1 MATMMQ
7 ARVRPAST
15 ADYRSP
21 SRPRSIGL
29 VLSVAGLMLALVTLI
44 VNLTVSTDSAAT
56 TLPWSF
62 GLTTTAFG
70 TIKVAIA
77 VVLWG
82 IVMKLWVRA
91 DSIGTT
97 LAKVSPQEPGSA
109 SGDYDSPFRAATSGD
124 SVPDDLPIHKMA
136 KKMFG
141 PMLVMGAIA
150 VTIGLFVSFAWADT
164 GSVSSAAWTQG
175 LQFLDEDLLL
185 SGISFLLGTILWAI
199 RTAGAE
205 VHSGLGVRV
214 KTLKMPTTA
223 KLFVVLMMLGLMI
236 SMLQFVLYLLVAGGV
251 ANPAAWFAFLGPFR
265 EFGLAMILSGI
276 ALALVSIGTA
286 LDFQFERV
294 VELFRA
300 RAQKGS

>member
-82 IVMKLWVRA
+82 IVMKL
-91 DSIGTT
+91 
-97 LAKVSPQEPGSA
+97 LGS
-109 SGDYDSPFRAATSGD
+109 GRLNRDHTR
-124 SVPDDLPIHKMA
+124 
-136 KKMFG
+136 
-141 PMLVMGAIA
+141 
-150 VTIGLFVSFAWADT
+150 
-164 GSVSSAAWTQG
+164 Q
-175 LQFLDEDLLL
+175 
-185 SGISFLLGTILWAI
+185 
-199 RTAGAE
+199 
-205 VHSGLGVRV
+205 
-214 KTLKMPTTA
+214 
-223 KLFVVLMMLGLMI
+223 
-236 SMLQFVLYLLVAGGV
+236 GV
-251 ANPAAWFAFLGPFR
+251 APGARFR
-265 EFGLAMILSGI
+265 IRRLRQPVRCGNVRRFGS
-276 ALALVSIGTA
+276 
-286 LDFQFERV
+286 
-294 VELFRA
+294 
-300 RAQKGS
+300 

>member
-1 MATMMQ
+1 M
-7 ARVRPAST
+7 
-15 ADYRSP
+15 
-21 SRPRSIGL
+21 
-29 VLSVAGLMLALVTLI
+29 
-44 VNLTVSTDSAAT
+44 
-56 TLPWSF
+56 
-62 GLTTTAFG
+62 
-70 TIKVAIA
+70 
-77 VVLWG
+77 
-82 IVMKLWVRA
+82 
-91 DSIGTT
+91 
-97 LAKVSPQEPGSA
+97 
-109 SGDYDSPFRAATSGD
+109 
-124 SVPDDLPIHKMA
+124 
-136 KKMFG
+136 
-141 PMLVMGAIA
+141 
-150 VTIGLFVSFAWADT
+150 TIGLFVSFAWADT

-175 LQFLDEDLLL
+175 LQFLGEGLLL

-205 VHSGLGVRV
+205 VQSGLGVRV

-236 SMLQFVLYLLVAGGV
+236 SMLQFVLYLVVAGGV

-300 RAQKGS
+300 RAQKRKLTMTTATRTTDFQVDITDRGLGYNLPRRWGTGCGSHVADGHHGLRGRDHRGDRTIRLHLGWRGGLDDPVATASRHGPDVHWLRLCVCRYFFRNRPNPWTVPARWR